1 VLVTTVHPPVKV
13 RVQGITLDY
22 GYLHT
27 VSVDG
32 GESID
37 LKPDGNSY
45 DMMAGL
51 IRAKT

>member
-1 VLVTTVHPPVKV
+1 MTTVYPPVKV

-32 GESID
+32 GEYVD
-37 LKPDGNSY
+37 LRADGNSY